1 LLLTRIADRR
11 SDAAVVI
18 TATLGAWLLWS
29 QYSLLSTVSWW
40 YDHTDNLRSGIGLP
54 KPDYDLKTLPWK
66 SASPQVFDLAPGG
79 ATLVTNTDPFAYQV
93 FAAVETKGA
102 NAVDIWFDVDIISG
116 GTTIGILQGGKWI
129 ASNSSQRPGTFSDSN
144 SAQLGYG
151 RSISVVIANNNPLG
165 ETRLNVKALRLYLR
179 K

>member
-1 LLLTRIADRR
+1 MLLTRIAERR
-11 SDAAVVI
+11 GDTAVVI
-18 TATLGAWLLWS
+18 TAALGAWLLWS

-40 YDHTDNLRSGIGLP
+40 YDHTDSLRSGIGLP
-54 KPDYDLKTLPWK
+54 TPDYDLKTLPWK
-66 SASPQVFDLAPGG
+66 TASPRVFDLAPGG
-79 ATLVTNTDPFAYQV
+79 ATLVTNAESYAYQA

-102 NAVDIWFDVDIISG
+102 NAVDIWFDVDIIAG

-129 ASNSSQRPGTFSDSN
+129 ASNSSQRPGSFSDSN
-144 SAQLGYG
+144 SAKLGYG
-151 RSISVVIANNNPLG
+151 RSITVVIANNNPLG

>member
-1 LLLTRIADRR
+1 LLLTRIAERR

-18 TATLGAWLLWS
+18 TAALGAWLLWS
-29 QYSLLSTVSWW
+29 QYSLVSTVSWW
-40 YDHTDNLRSGIGLP
+40 YDHTDSLRTGIGLP
-54 KPDYDLKTLPWK
+54 KPDYDLTTLPWK
-66 SASPQVFDLAPGG
+66 TASPRVFDLAPGG
-79 ATLVTNTDPFAYQV
+79 ATLVTNAEPYAYQV

-116 GTTIGILQGGKWI
+116 GTTIGILEGGKWI

-151 RSISVVIANNNPLG
+151 RSVTVVIANNNPHG
-165 ETRLNVKALRLYLR
+165 ETRLIVKALRLYLR